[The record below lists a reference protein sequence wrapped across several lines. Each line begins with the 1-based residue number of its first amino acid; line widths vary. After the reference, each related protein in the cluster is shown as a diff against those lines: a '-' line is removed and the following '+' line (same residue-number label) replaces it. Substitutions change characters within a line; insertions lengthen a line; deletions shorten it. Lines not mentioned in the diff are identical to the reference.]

1 MSVEANRMIEENNV
15 VVKEKHVKIKKKSRI
30 EKKENLTG
38 LLFVSPMLIGVGVLT
53 LLPIIATFLLS
64 FADWNFIMGITQIKW
79 VGLDNFKTL
88 FENEGF
94 LKSVANNLLFLLTV
108 PFTMIFSLLIAIVI
122 DKHVYMKSFFKVAFF
137 MPYISSIVAIA
148 VVWQV
153 LFNPTDGPINQFLF
167 SIGIENP
174 PTWIAD
180 PNFALISLMV
190 IQIWASIGFNMILFL
205 AGLQSI
211 PKELYE
217 AADMD
222 GATAWDKFKNIMLP
236 ALSPTTFFLLIT
248 GIIGTFK
255 VFDLIAVLTK
265 GGPINSTT
273 MLVWHLYESAFVDLK
288 IGYASA
294 IAVVLFIFV
303 LIITLLQW
311 VGQKKWVNY

>member
-1 MSVEANRMIEENNV
+1 MEKNV
-15 VVKEKHVKIKKKSRI
+15 VKNIKSIKINKKSKI
-30 EKKENLTG
+30 EKNENLAG
-38 LLFVSPMLIGVGVLT
+38 LLFVSPMLIGVGILT
-53 LLPIIATFLLS
+53 LLPIIATFILS
-64 FADWNFIMGITQIKW
+64 FADWNFIMGITQINW
-79 VGLDNFKTL
+79 VGLDNFKAL

-94 LKSVANNLLFLLTV
+94 LKSVVNNLLFLLTV
-108 PFTMIFSLLIAIVI
+108 PITMIFSLLIAIVI
-122 DKHVYMKSFFKVAFF
+122 DKHVYMKSYFKVAFF

-153 LFNPTDGPINQFLF
+153 LFNPTNGPINQFLF

-180 PNFALISLMV
+180 PNFALISVMV

>member
-1 MSVEANRMIEENNV
+1 MEAKTVFEKVDVE
-15 VVKEKHVKIKKKSRI
+15 VKVKKKKSAIQKR
-30 EKKENLTG
+30 ESLTG
-38 LLFVSPMLIGVGVLT
+38 ILFVSPMLIGVSVLT
-53 LLPIIATFLLS
+53 LLPILATFLLS
-64 FADWNFIMGITQIKW
+64 FADWNFIVGFNSIKF
-79 VGLDNFKTL
+79 VGLDNFKAL
-88 FENEGF
+88 FENEVF
-94 LKSVANNLLFLLTV
+94 LKSVLNNLLFLLTV
-108 PFTMIFSLLIAIVI
+108 PLSMLFSLIIAIVI
-122 DKHVYMKSFFKVAFF
+122 DKHVYAKSYFKVAFF

-153 LFNPTDGPINQFLF
+153 LFNPTEGPINQLLF
-167 SIGIENP
+167 SLGIDNP

-180 PNFALISLMV
+180 PDFALISVMV
-190 IQIWASIGFNMILFL
+190 IQIWASIGFSMIIYL

-222 GATAWDKFKNIMLP
+222 GARAWDKFKHIMLP
-236 ALSPTTFFLLIT
+236 VLSPTTFFLLIT

-273 MLVWHLYESAFVDLK
+273 MLVWHLYESAFVNLK

-294 IAVVLFIFV
+294 IAVVLFFFV
-303 LIITLLQW
+303 LIITLVQW

>member
-1 MSVEANRMIEENNV
+1 MSVEAKSVIGNV
-15 VVKEKHVKIKKKSRI
+15 VENAKSVKIKKKSGI

-38 LLFVSPMLIGVGVLT
+38 LLFVSPMLIGVGILT
-53 LLPIIATFLLS
+53 LLPIIATFILS
-64 FADWNFIMGITQIKW
+64 FADWNFIMGIAQIKW
-79 VGLDNFKTL
+79 VGFDNFKAL

-94 LKSVANNLLFLLTV
+94 LKSVSNNLLFLLTV
-108 PFTMIFSLLIAIVI
+108 PLTMIFSLFIAIVI
-122 DKHVYMKSFFKVAFF
+122 DKHVYMKSYFKVAFF

-180 PNFALISLMV
+180 PSFALISVML
-190 IQIWASIGFNMILFL
+190 IQIWAAIGFNMILFL

-294 IAVVLFIFV
+294 IAVVLFVFV

>member
-1 MSVEANRMIEENNV
+1 MSVDAKSVMEKNV
-15 VVKEKHVKIKKKSRI
+15 VKNIKSIKINKKSKI
-30 EKKENLTG
+30 EKNENLAG
-38 LLFVSPMLIGVGVLT
+38 LLFVSPMLIGVGILT
-53 LLPIIATFLLS
+53 LLPIIATFILS
-64 FADWNFIMGITQIKW
+64 FADWNFIMGITQINW
-79 VGLDNFKTL
+79 VGLDNFKAL

-94 LKSVANNLLFLLTV
+94 LKSVVNNLLFLLTV
-108 PFTMIFSLLIAIVI
+108 PITMIFSLLIAIVI
-122 DKHVYMKSFFKVAFF
+122 DKHVYMKSYFKVAFF

-153 LFNPTDGPINQFLF
+153 LFNPTNGPINQFLF

-180 PNFALISLMV
+180 PNFALISVMV